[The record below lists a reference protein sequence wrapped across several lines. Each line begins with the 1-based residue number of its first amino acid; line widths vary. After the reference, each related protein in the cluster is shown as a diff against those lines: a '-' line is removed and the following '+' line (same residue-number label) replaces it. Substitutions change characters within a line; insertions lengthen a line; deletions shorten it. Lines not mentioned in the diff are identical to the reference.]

1 MERLVPLSGG
11 LRGRNAKRKLPG
23 EAAGTGS
30 GKKGRGSDM
39 TTPKLPAHGYPL
51 EHPFNKDGYRYIL
64 AEPDPHAPF
73 RQVHFIFINDSIN
86 HFYTHIHTY
95 TESKEKGMLK
105 TK

>member
-23 EAAGTGS
+23 ETTGTGS

-73 RQVHFIFINDSIN
+73 RQVL
-86 HFYTHIHTY
+86 HFY
-95 TESKEKGMLK
+95 
-105 TK
+105 

>member
-1 MERLVPLSGG
+1 MERSVPLSGG

-23 EAAGTGS
+23 ETAGTGS

-73 RQVHFIFINDSIN
+73 RQVYFYVYIFLIFIKLYILYNI
-86 HFYTHIHTY
+86 YR
-95 TESKEKGMLK
+95 E
-105 TK
+105 

>member
-1 MERLVPLSGG
+1 MEYLVPLSGG
-11 LRGRNAKRKLPG
+11 LRGRNAKRKFPG
-23 EAAGTGS
+23 EAAGAGS

-73 RQVHFIFINDSIN
+73 RQVRCTFLLRYKRF
-86 HFYTHIHTY
+86 F
-95 TESKEKGMLK
+95 L
-105 TK
+105 